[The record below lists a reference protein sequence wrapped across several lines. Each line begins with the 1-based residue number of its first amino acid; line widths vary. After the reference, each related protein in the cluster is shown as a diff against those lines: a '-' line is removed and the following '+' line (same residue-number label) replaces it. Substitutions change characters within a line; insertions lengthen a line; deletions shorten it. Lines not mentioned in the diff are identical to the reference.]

1 MKVHAKDIKVGDI
14 ISEQGVISERWDPMF
29 PDEGKEKSEF
39 VRYII
44 LEKIMEAD
52 DGGCSTNYTS
62 FYFKTMIIYAL
73 PQIIDLWRDMHESPA
88 NSGIYLLSDYEIDEE
103 DYDEDYA
110 YDMYG
115 EPRTPREWYKL

>member
-44 LEKIMEAD
+44 LEKIMEG
-52 DGGCSTNYTS
+52 DGLSSTNYTS

-73 PQIIDLWRDMHESPA
+73 PQIIDLWKGMYESPA
-88 NSGIYLLSDYEIDEE
+88 NNGIYLLSDYEIDEE
-103 DYDEDYA
+103 DYDEETA

-115 EPRTPREWYKL
+115 ELRTPREWYKL

>member
-1 MKVHAKDIKVGDI
+1 MKVRAKDIKVGDI

-73 PQIIDLWRDMHESPA
+73 PQIIDLWKGMYESPA
-88 NSGIYLLSDYEIDEE
+88 NNGIYLLSDYEIDEE
-103 DYDEDYA
+103 DYDEETA

-115 EPRTPREWYKL
+115 ELRTPREWYKL

>member
-44 LEKIMEAD
+44 LEKIMES
-52 DGGCSTNYTS
+52 DGLCSTNYTS

-103 DYDEDYA
+103 DYDEETA

-115 EPRTPREWYKL
+115 ELRTPREWYKL